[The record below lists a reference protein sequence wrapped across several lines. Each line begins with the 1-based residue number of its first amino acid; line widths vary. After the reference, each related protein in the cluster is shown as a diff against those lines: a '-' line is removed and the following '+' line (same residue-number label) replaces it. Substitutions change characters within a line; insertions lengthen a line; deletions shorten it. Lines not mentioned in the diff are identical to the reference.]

1 MGFSILNFY
10 NLNKA
15 AIDLFG
21 EKDKL
26 PLFILYFIQHNGP
39 LSINSLHQHISIPL
53 PKLQQ
58 AVARLV
64 GNNMVTTKADR
75 LSVTEDGREAIR
87 ELGLLEYVAP
97 PEILMPK
104 PAKIKAI
111 GIGGAGCNTI
121 TRMVR
126 EGIKGVD
133 FIAMNTDARVLA
145 LTEVPIRVQLGRK
158 LLRGLGTEGDPVKGQ
173 KAAEES
179 RQTIEEVTKG
189 ADVVFI
195 TAGMG
200 GGTGTGA
207 FPVVAEIAKNSG
219 ALTIAIVSKP
229 FTFEGEQR
237 TEVAEEGLANL
248 TNKVDTLIIIPN
260 DRLLVLCD
268 HKTTVEKCFE
278 LADDAF
284 VSGVK
289 AISEVVTIPGLINLD
304 FADIKAVLKDSGLA
318 WLSVGKGSGQN
329 RAAKA
334 AKAALASPLL
344 DISVAKAKSVIFN
357 ITGGSSLTLFECN
370 EAAQVIS
377 QAVDP
382 EANIIFGVVFD
393 PKMDDE
399 VEITL
404 IVTEVIS
411 KLEVPVSTDEELRR
425 LIKGSKEVG
434 ILLDIPSFFRSKP
447 RIVAKIRQ

>member
-53 PKLQQ
+53 PKLEQ

-64 GNNMVTTKADR
+64 GNNMVTTRADR
-75 LSVTEDGREAIR
+75 LSVTEDGQEAIR

-121 TRMVR
+121 TRMVH

-145 LTEVPIRVQLGRK
+145 LTEVPIRVQLGKK
-158 LLRGLGTEGDPVKGQ
+158 LLRGLGTGGDPIKGR
-173 KAAEES
+173 KVAEES

-195 TAGMG
+195 IAGMG
-200 GGTGTGA
+200 GGTGTGGI
-207 FPVVAEIAKNSG
+207 PVVAEIAKNSG
-219 ALTIAIVSKP
+219 ALTIAVVSKP
-229 FTFEGEQR
+229 FTFEGEHR

-248 TNKVDTLIIIPN
+248 INKVDTLIIIPN
-260 DRLLVLCD
+260 DRLLVLCAP
-268 HKTTVEKCFE
+268 KTTVDKCFE
-278 LADDAF
+278 LADDVF

-289 AISEVVTIPGLINLD
+289 AISEVITVPGLINLD

-329 RAAKA
+329 RAAEA

-344 DISVAKAKSVIFN
+344 DISLEKAKSVIFN
-357 ITGGSSLTLFECN
+357 ITGGSSLTLFGCN

-377 QAVDP
+377 QAVAP

-399 VEITL
+399 VEITF
-404 IVTEVIS
+404 IATGVIS

-434 ILLDIPSFFRSKP
+434 ILDIPSFLRSKP
-447 RIVAKIRQ
+447 RIVAQIRQ